1 MKTRKSNISYGML
14 SVAFV
19 FLFNPNMAIIDPI
32 LSIGIATCVLAKR
45 ITRVARQQD
54 EIDPEDRMYTAFK
67 VIGLL
72 LILAG
77 FICVGVDIILYITR

>member
-1 MKTRKSNISYGML
+1 MINLLGVSLIQ
-14 SVAFV
+14 
-19 FLFNPNMAIIDPI
+19 FLNKPLIIVGLI
-32 LSIGIATCVLAKR
+32 LLSIGIATCVLAKR

-67 VIGLL
+67 IIGLL